1 MKKADSDP
9 IRIGEE
15 PEMHRLDAH
24 PEAQRL
30 EGHPVPESLP
40 EHKEETPVTA
50 PFENKV
56 AATTDVQEAKG
67 MARGAGWI
75 ALGILALMVVAA
87 FLWPPRASQ
96 RDAIM
101 ASASYPTAVTNGRY
115 YSGVPTYRQ
124 GAIVSDTIV
133 ELVSTVAQG
142 QKPSAVVVYLFDT
155 DSSVIPE
162 TAALTS
168 MAKQAN
174 NSGKTVVIK
183 AYTDETGR
191 VAYNQR
197 LSERR
202 AKAVG
207 DYMAAHGVPASHI
220 KAKGYGPTHAYAT
233 NAQDRRAEVSLE

>member
-9 IRIGEE
+9 NRIGEE

-30 EGHPVPESLP
+30 NAHPAQESLP

-50 PFENKV
+50 PFEHKV

-67 MARGAGWI
+67 IARGAGWL

-87 FLWPPRASQ
+87 FLWPARVSQ
-96 RDAIM
+96 RDAVM
-101 ASASYPTAVTNGRY
+101 AYDSYPAATNGTY
-115 YSGVPTYRQ
+115 YTSSVPAYRQ
-124 GAIVSDTIV
+124 GTIVSDTIV
-133 ELVSTVAQG
+133 ELVSTVANG

-162 TAALTS
+162 TASLS
-168 MAKQAN
+168 GVAKQASK
-174 NSGKTVVIK
+174 SGQTVVIK

-191 VAYNQR
+191 AAYNR
-197 LSERR
+197 LLSERR

-207 DYMAAHGVPASHI
+207 DYMKARGVPANHI
-220 KAKGYGPTHAYAT
+220 KAKGYGPTHAYAN
-233 NAQDRRAEVSLE
+233 NAQDRRAEVTLE